1 MDGGAAAPG
10 RRLWTPSTPSTPS
23 TPQARPQ
30 PRKPFAAVS
39 RPNPARGRDDVR
51 APGADGPAARS
62 RLQAPEL
69 PAHQAGITTSE
80 ELARREAYL
89 ATYGDEHVGKDT
101 YSDLRHVEAG
111 ITTTAEAARRAEY
124 LAAYGDEWE
133 GRDVKDNLGPGMIPD
148 AGAGQG
154 IGFEEAYGTEWE
166 GRDVKDHLAPGP
178 RVE

>member
-1 MDGGAAAPG
+1 MDPLDPLDPASPPPTTEAVRGSLP
-10 RRLWTPSTPSTPS
+10 
-23 TPQARPQ
+23 PQ
-30 PRKPFAAVS
+30 PCS
-39 RPNPARGRDDVR
+39 GERDDVR

-69 PAHQAGITTSE
+69 PASQASITTSE

-148 AGAGQG
+148 AGAGRG
-154 IGFEEAYGTEWE
+154 IGFEGAYGTEWE
-166 GRDVKDHLAPGP
+166 GRNVKDHLAPGP